1 METFIVLIVSIL
13 LELKLFRIEDC
24 LTKLFDIMNYLSSKL
39 INLELKRMLSL
50 TTEEFE
56 LWKKKSAPCYK
67 CIVELVNIKI
77 VKKLKSTIISQANI
91 EV

>member
-24 LTKLFDIMNYLSSKL
+24 LTKLFDIKNYLSSKL

-50 TTEEFE
+50 TTEESE
-56 LWKKKSAPCYK
+56 LWKKKSAACYK

-77 VKKLKSTIISQANI
+77 VEKLKSPIISQANI

>member
-1 METFIVLIVSIL
+1 
-13 LELKLFRIEDC
+13 
-24 LTKLFDIMNYLSSKL
+24 
-39 INLELKRMLSL
+39 MLSL

-56 LWKKKSAPCYK
+56 LWKKKSAPCHK

-77 VKKLKSTIISQANI
+77 VKKLKSAIISQANI